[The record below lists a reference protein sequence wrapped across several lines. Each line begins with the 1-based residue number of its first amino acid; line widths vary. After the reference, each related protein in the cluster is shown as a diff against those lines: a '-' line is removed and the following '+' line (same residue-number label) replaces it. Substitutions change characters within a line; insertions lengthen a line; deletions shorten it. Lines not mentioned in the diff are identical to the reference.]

1 MDPFLRGTIERHVD
15 TILAGDVLT
24 SASEMF
30 KKGLA
35 PAVKNLEEALFG
47 YVAGRLIEFSFLV
60 IQAEYYRSPTH
71 EELDEIDFILKR
83 RAIEIK
89 SKVTFVANR

>member
-15 TILAGDVLT
+15 TILIGDALT
-24 SASEMF
+24 SASEML

-47 YVAGRLIEFSFLV
+47 YVVGRVIEFAFLV
-60 IQAEYYRSPTH
+60 IQADYYRSPTD
-71 EELDEIDFILKR
+71 EEFDEIGYILKR